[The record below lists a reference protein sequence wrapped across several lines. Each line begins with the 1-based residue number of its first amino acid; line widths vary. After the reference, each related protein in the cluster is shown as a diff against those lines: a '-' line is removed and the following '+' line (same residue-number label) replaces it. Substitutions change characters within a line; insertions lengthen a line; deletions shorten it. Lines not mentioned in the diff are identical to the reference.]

1 MNKSQISSI
10 PTDDDATT
18 ASNNILTVYGSID
31 RLKTTT
37 ELCLANG
44 EVLLVPTAALLT
56 PPGDGI
62 QVEKTASEEATVI
75 PVIEEHLDVS
85 RRVVSTGTVKLEKQV
100 HEYQETLNETLA
112 VRSYDVHR
120 VPMDRI
126 VELIPAP
133 RQEGNTTVYPVIEER
148 MVLTKQLVLIEEVH
162 VTRQDTEKV
171 DTQVVTLKRESITVK
186 RGTALNVDR
195 QTNR

>member
-1 MNKSQISSI
+1 MNNSQISSI

-31 RLKTTT
+31 RLKNTT

-44 EVLLVPTAALLT
+44 EVLLVPTAALFT
-56 PPGDGI
+56 RPRDGI

-126 VELIPAP
+126 VETVPAP

-186 RGTALNVDR
+186 RETALNVDG